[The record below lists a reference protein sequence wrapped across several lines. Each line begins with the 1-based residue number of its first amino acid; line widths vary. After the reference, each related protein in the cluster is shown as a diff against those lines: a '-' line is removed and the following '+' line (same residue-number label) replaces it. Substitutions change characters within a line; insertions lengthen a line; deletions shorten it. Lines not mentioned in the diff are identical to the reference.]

1 MFVENRRRA
10 GGLKI
15 VLVRHGESEGNVK
28 HEINDNPQRIVNL
41 TAQGRAQA
49 EAAAE
54 RLRELRFTHA
64 YVSEFPRAQQTAA
77 ILLRHHDLP
86 LHIDARLNERRSGMD
101 GLPVDVFN
109 DEANKDYLHYKPEHG
124 ESFLEQMARLRS
136 FLDEVATRHP
146 DGVVLAVSHENPI
159 VAATALQA
167 ARPEQVMRDSV
178 MNCGSVELQWPMFEV
193 APR

>member
-1 MFVENRRRA
+1 M
-10 GGLKI
+10 KI

-28 HEINDNPQRIVNL
+28 HEINDDPKRIVNL
-41 TAQGRAQA
+41 TAKGRAQA

-54 RLRELRFTHA
+54 RLRETRFSHA

-101 GLPVDVFN
+101 GLPVHVFN

-124 ESFLEQMARLRS
+124 ESFLEQMARLRG
-136 FLDEVATRHP
+136 FLDEIAARHP
-146 DGVVLAVSHENPI
+146 EGVVLAVSHENPI
-159 VAATALQA
+159 VAATALLA
-167 ARPEQVMRDSV
+167 ERPELVMRDSV
-178 MNCGSVELQWPMFEV
+178 LNCGSVELEWPTLQV
-193 APR
+193 KPS

>member
-1 MFVENRRRA
+1 M
-10 GGLKI
+10 KI

-28 HEINDNPQRIVNL
+28 HEINDNPKRIVNL

-54 RLRELRFTHA
+54 RLSEIRFTHA
-64 YVSEFPRAQQTAA
+64 YVSEFPRAQQTVA
-77 ILLRHHDLP
+77 ILLRQHNVP

-101 GLPVDVFN
+101 GLPVHVFN
-109 DEANKDYLHYKPEHG
+109 DEADKDYLHYKPEHG

-159 VAATALQA
+159 VAATALLA
-167 ARPEQVMRDSV
+167 EHPESVMRNSL
-178 MNCGSVELQWPMFEV
+178 MNCGSVELEWPG
-193 APR
+193 